1 MRKTV
6 NCCLFKMPNKL
17 NSNNACK
24 LNLCLILKANY
35 KIYNN
40 ILVIK

>member
-17 NSNNACK
+17 NSNNACE
-24 LNLCLILKANY
+24 LNLCLILKTNY
-35 KIYNN
+35 TIDGNA
-40 ILVIK
+40 LVIK